1 VPPSLRSNLA
11 YTAKYVLYKLTY
23 TVITVTKI
31 PDHTPRLQKTSYTR
45 NGQLIAGMILNVIDA
60 SARILAKDWK
70 TLISG
75 PHFPVTF
82 PETKCSTLPSRAE
95 RNKNDLSDDIVLMS
109 LGYRPD
115 FCKYFGEIAPLIIKA
130 PGWSRVSQILGITIG
145 NYGGKEGKF
154 GTRVGKRVQNNTRS
168 ANKPTQK
175 KHAWKFGSNEKLS
188 ANTSAKCE

>member
-1 VPPSLRSNLA
+1 MIEFARCIVLQKCFLANIKMLLFQQLWFEAIFWINFVRGHIVPPSLRSNLA

-45 NGQLIAGMILNVIDA
+45 KGQLIAGMILNVIDA

-75 PHFPVTF
+75 HHFPVTF

-115 FCKYFGEIAPLIIKA
+115 FCKYFGEIAPLIIKVK
-130 PGWSRVSQILGITIG
+130 G
-145 NYGGKEGKF
+145 Y
-154 GTRVGKRVQNNTRS
+154 
-168 ANKPTQK
+168 
-175 KHAWKFGSNEKLS
+175 
-188 ANTSAKCE
+188 